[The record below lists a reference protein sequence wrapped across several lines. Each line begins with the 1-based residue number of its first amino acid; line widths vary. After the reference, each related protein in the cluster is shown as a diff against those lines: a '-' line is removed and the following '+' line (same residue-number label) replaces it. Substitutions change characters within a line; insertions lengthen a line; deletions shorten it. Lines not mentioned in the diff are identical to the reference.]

1 MIEATRHILVVEDE
15 PKIAALLC
23 DYLRAAGYTASSLDD
38 GLQALQAIRAQPPAV
53 LLLDVMLPGMDGL
66 TLCREVRAFSGLP
79 ILMISARVDELD
91 RLLGLELG
99 ADDYLCKPFS
109 PREVVARVRAL
120 LRRAEGRLTGA
131 AAVTRVTVGGF
142 AIDDAGQR
150 LYWGEQPLPLT
161 PLEFRLMRLMLSQP
175 GRVFARAQLLEQMHE
190 DFRDVSDRVIDS
202 HVKNIRRKLD
212 HLQPPQDCISAVYG
226 VGYRL
231 DLPSP

>member
-1 MIEATRHILVVEDE
+1 MSEAPRQILVVEDE

-23 DYLRAAGYTASSLDD
+23 DYLRAAGYQASSLAD

-66 TLCREVRAFSGLP
+66 ELCREVRAFSSLP
-79 ILMISARVDELD
+79 ILMISARIDELD

-120 LRRAEGRLTGA
+120 LRRAEGRLAGQTQAPRAMG
-131 AAVTRVTVGGF
+131 GGF
-142 AIDDAGQR
+142 AVDEAGQR
-150 LYWGEQPLPLT
+150 LLWREQLLPLT
-161 PLEFRLMRLMLSQP
+161 PLEFRLLRLMLSQP
-175 GRVFARAQLLEQMHE
+175 GRVFARSQLLEQLHE
-190 DFRDVSDRVIDS
+190 DYRDVSDRVIDS
-202 HVKNIRRKLD
+202 HVKNVRRKLGN
-212 HLQPPQDCISAVYG
+212 LQPPQDCISAVYG

-231 DLPSP
+231 DLAT